1 MKFIHLTDLHLVP
14 PPQKL
19 WGFNPFARLDQCF
32 ADIAKYHGNA
42 EFCAIS
48 GDLTERGDVEAYIAL
63 KERLKQFPLP
73 VHLMMGNH
81 DDRANFLK
89 VFGGPVENGYVQHRV
104 VHGGQHF
111 LFLDTLNGPPSSAG
125 LYDEPR
131 REWLKNALADAGDA
145 PVHIFMHHPPFHI
158 HHPLMDLIPLEDG
171 EGFGGLLAGYNVR
184 HLFFGHAHRTISGQ
198 WRGISYS
205 ALPGLCH
212 QLPLVGGSVP
222 TIYSDEPPMYGVVHL
237 KGDQITVHY
246 DAFVHRTPA
255 QMGADEE
262 RGGWS

>member
-1 MKFIHLTDLHLVP
+1 MKFIHLTDLHLVLP
-14 PPQKL
+14 NQKL
-19 WGFNPFARLDQCF
+19 WGFDPFVRLDLCF

-48 GDLTERGDVEAYIAL
+48 GDLTERGEIDSYLAL

-89 VFGGPVENGYVQHRV
+89 VFSGPSEGGFVQHVV

-111 LFLDTLNGPPSSAG
+111 LFLDTLKGPPSSAG
-125 LYDEPR
+125 LYDVPR
-131 REWLKNALADAGDA
+131 RKWLKEMLGDAGGA
-145 PVHIFMHHPPFHI
+145 PVYIFMHHPPFHI

-171 EGFGGLLAGYNVR
+171 EGFGDLLAGHNVR
-184 HLFFGHAHRTISGQ
+184 HIFFGHAHRMISGQ
-198 WRGISYS
+198 WRGLSYS
-205 ALPGLCH
+205 SLPGLNH

-222 TIYSDEPPMYGVVHL
+222 TIYSDEPAMYAVVHL
-237 KGDQITVHY
+237 KGNQITVHS
-246 DAFVHRTPA
+246 DAFMYRTPA
-255 QMGADEE
+255 QMAEDAE
-262 RGGWS
+262 RGNWS